1 MTSDDPFARAAE
13 SVGGLDAGHS
23 DSEFALHPA
32 DAATVAELS
41 ESLRAALATSA
52 RRLVDTRVDSPHST
66 AMLHT
71 VVASALDMIPSAA
84 GASVTM
90 IDRHGAITTHAPSD
104 DRVAGVDELQASLR
118 EGPCIDA
125 LHSVGD
131 GVTDVADLGEE
142 GQVPWPR
149 LAPHVRRAGFAA
161 VLSFQLSAG
170 RSAGAL
176 NIWGREPGGFSE
188 HERLLGALFADQA
201 AVALAGARRA
211 TELTRALI
219 NREAIGRAKGVLMER
234 FRISD
239 GEAFTMLIE
248 SSQSTNLKLADVATW
263 VITDAQA
270 TYAGERAAGAVDPP

>member
-1 MTSDDPFARAAE
+1 MNSYDAPTSAAE
-13 SVGGLDAGHS
+13 QVPDLDVGRSGRKPTAHPSDA
-23 DSEFALHPA
+23 P
-32 DAATVAELS
+32 TVAELG
-41 ESLRAALATSA
+41 ESLRTALATSA

-71 VVASALDMIPSAA
+71 VVASALDMISSAA

-104 DRVAGVDELQASLR
+104 DRVAGVDELQAALG

-125 LHSVGD
+125 LRSVGD
-131 GVTDVADLGEE
+131 GVTDVPDLG
-142 GQVPWPR
+142 GGVVPWPR
-149 LAPHVRRAGFAA
+149 LVPHVRRAGFAA
-161 VLSFQLSAG
+161 VLSFHLSAG

-176 NIWGREPGGFSE
+176 NLWGREPDGFTE

-248 SSQSTNLKLADVATW
+248 SSQSTNLKLADVANW
-263 VITDAQA
+263 VITDAEA
-270 TYAGERAAGAVDPP
+270 GYAAERAAGTVDPA